1 MEAAAEVSSPLQ
13 GQQMDPNEPNIDEL
27 LSKSTVK
34 EDLPLTI
41 TGNFQSE
48 EHAQELFY
56 TVLGFARIFGS
67 VFDLTAL
74 DGITVAD
81 DYVAALAAID
91 RGYPNM
97 KAATPTSDEFGA
109 GFAMAVPV
117 LRNGQHKSHVV
128 LDSALVRPLVDPA
141 NAYYGLAV
149 HTLCHE
155 LAHVYD
161 HLLRSKA
168 MPNHYGTPMPD
179 LREAVLT
186 QFAMA
191 AWDEY
196 TASRLSAN
204 WGTPDY
210 CSRYEQTLVP
220 MLGSLLAR
228 SEAAKHAF
236 AQDKNVERTMNEL
249 RGVFETFFVRGSYL
263 IGHIDGLGKTLEEE
277 APTLAAAL
285 CETSWLNALWSRYLS
300 VLRSM
305 FEKIDSWEGVQ
316 EYQRLKDLGEE
327 LLSRGGMGFV
337 KLPTGGYFVGF
348 NPTRTL

>member
-1 MEAAAEVSSPLQ
+1 
-13 GQQMDPNEPNIDEL
+13 MDSDERNFDEL
-27 LSKSTVK
+27 LNKSTVRQ
-34 EDLPLTI
+34 DLSLSV

-48 EHAQELFY
+48 EDAQKLLY
-56 TVLGFARIFGS
+56 TVLGFARVFGS

-74 DGITVAD
+74 DGITIAD

-91 RGYPNM
+91 RGYLNM
-97 KAATPTSDEFGA
+97 KAATPTRDEFGA

-117 LRNGQHKSHVV
+117 LRNGEHKSHVV
-128 LDSALVRPLVDPA
+128 LDSALVRPLVDPT
-141 NAYYGLAV
+141 NEYYALAL

-196 TASRLSAN
+196 AASRLSAN

-210 CSRYEQTLVP
+210 CSGYEQTLVP

-228 SEAAKHAF
+228 SEAAKRTF
-236 AQDKNVERTMNEL
+236 AQDRNVERTMTEL

-263 IGHIDGLGKTLEEE
+263 IGHIDGLEKTLEET

-285 CETSWLNALWSRYLS
+285 RETSWLNALWTRYSS

-305 FEKIDSWEGVQ
+305 FEKLDSWEGVQ
-316 EYQRLKDLGEE
+316 EYQPLKDLGEE
-327 LLSRGGMGFV
+327 LLLRGGMGFV